1 MKLLPPTPRPGQSLF
16 AIGPFGFTREER
28 ANGLCLPLKGG
39 GNQISIRRLKGGN
52 NTLCFSPSPLEGEG
66 WGGGCCAAIA
76 LFLLALF
83 FAAPA
88 MAADKVK
95 ISYVVP
101 VTEYADLLL
110 GYDAGYFAEEG
121 LDVELVQAGGG
132 VATPALT
139 ANDLDFT
146 GSPGAAISA
155 ILKGA
160 KLKVLF
166 ITNDRAPYLLWAQ
179 ADIKAVADLKGKTV
193 GVITRGDTTEIAMRY
208 FLVKEGFPSDY
219 VSFTPLGTGTARLAA
234 LASGAYPATILGV
247 IETAQLQSSGRGQGL
262 HQLADFRHTV
272 HMTFS
277 GIATSDKV
285 IASRPDVVRR
295 AMRAALKGIALA
307 KLARDATIDSIM
319 KHGNQDRPSAGVD
332 YDATAPEL
340 TDTGTMPDEDQA
352 FELKLRG
359 ELLGVP
365 PEKIAKIGDVFDFS
379 FVRKA
384 AAELKAENWKP
395 KTGSRS
401 P

>member
-1 MKLLPPTPRPGQSLF
+1 MTKRIALVLGLF
-16 AIGPFGFTREER
+16 A
-28 ANGLCLPLKGG
+28 LSL
-39 GNQISIRRLKGGN
+39 
-52 NTLCFSPSPLEGEG
+52 
-66 WGGGCCAAIA
+66 
-76 LFLLALF
+76 
-83 FAAPA
+83 AAPA
-88 MAADKVK
+88 SAADKVR
-95 ISYVVP
+95 ISFVVP

-110 GYDAGYFAEEG
+110 GYDAGYFTDEG

-132 VATPALT
+132 VATPALI
-139 ANDLDFT
+139 AGDLNFS

-179 ADIKAVADLKGKTV
+179 ADIKTVADLKGKAV

-208 FLVKEGFPSDY
+208 FLVKQGFPSDY
-219 VSFTPLGTGTARLAA
+219 VSFTPLGTGTARLAS
-234 LASGAYPATILGV
+234 LVSGAYPATLLGV
-247 IETAQLQSSGRGQGL
+247 IETAQLKASGRGEGL
-262 HQLADFRHTV
+262 HQLADFRHIV

-277 GIATSDKV
+277 GIATSDAM
-285 IASRPDVVRR
+285 IAQHPDIVRR

-307 KLARDATIDSIM
+307 KSARETTIDSIV
-319 KHGNQDRPSAGVD
+319 KHGNPDRESAGVD
-332 YDATAPEL
+332 YDATTPEL
-340 TDTGTMPDEDQA
+340 TDTGTMLEEDQA

-365 PEKIAKIGDVFDFS
+365 AKPIANVFDFS
-379 FVRKA
+379 FVNKA

>member
-1 MKLLPPTPRPGQSLF
+1 LL
-16 AIGPFGFTREER
+16 
-28 ANGLCLPLKGG
+28 
-39 GNQISIRRLKGGN
+39 
-52 NTLCFSPSPLEGEG
+52 TL
-66 WGGGCCAAIA
+66 
-76 LFLLALF
+76 LL
-83 FAAPA
+83 AAPA
-88 MAADKVK
+88 SAADKVK
-95 ISYVVP
+95 ISFVVP

-110 GYDAGYFAEEG
+110 GYDAGFFAEEG

-132 VATPALT
+132 VATPALI
-139 ANDLDFT
+139 AGDLNFT

-179 ADIKAVADLKGKTV
+179 EDIKTVADLKGKAV
-193 GVITRGDTTEIAMRY
+193 GVITRGDTTEVAMRY

-219 VSFTPLGTGTARLAA
+219 VAFTPLGTGTARIAA
-234 LASGAYPATILGV
+234 LASGSYPATILGV
-247 IETAQLQSSGRGQGL
+247 IETAQLKASGRGKGL

-272 HMTFS
+272 YMTFS
-277 GIATSDKV
+277 GIATSDAM
-285 IASRPDVVRR
+285 IAQHPDIVRR

-307 KLARDATIDSIM
+307 KAARETTIDSIV
-319 KHGNQDRPSAGVD
+319 KHGADRESAKVD

-340 TDTGTMPDEDQA
+340 TDTGTMPEEDQA

-365 PEKIAKIGDVFDFS
+365 PEKIAKTANVFDFS
-379 FVRKA
+379 FVKKA

>member
-1 MKLLPPTPRPGQSLF
+1 MF
-16 AIGPFGFTREER
+16 V
-28 ANGLCLPLKGG
+28 
-39 GNQISIRRLKGGN
+39 
-52 NTLCFSPSPLEGEG
+52 
-66 WGGGCCAAIA
+66 
-76 LFLLALF
+76 
-83 FAAPA
+83 AAPA
-88 MAADKVK
+88 SAADKVK
-95 ISYVVP
+95 LSFVVP

-110 GYDAGYFAEEG
+110 GYDAGYFTDEG

-132 VATPALT
+132 VATPALI
-139 ANDLDFT
+139 AGDLNLS

-160 KLKVLF
+160 KLKVVF
-166 ITNDRAPYLLWAQ
+166 VTNDRAPYLLWAQ
-179 ADIKAVADLKGKTV
+179 EDIKTVADLKGKAV

-208 FLVKEGFPSDY
+208 FLVKQGFPSDY
-219 VSFTPLGTGTARLAA
+219 VSFTPLGTGTARIAS
-234 LASGAYPATILGV
+234 LASGSYPATILGV
-247 IETAQLQSSGRGQGL
+247 IETAQLKASGRGKGL
-262 HQLADFRHTV
+262 HQLADFRHIV

-277 GIATSDKV
+277 GIATSDAM
-285 IASRPDVVRR
+285 IAQHPDVVRR

-307 KLARDATIDSIM
+307 KAARETTIDSIM
-319 KHGNQDRPSAGVD
+319 KHGNKDRESAGID

-340 TDTGTMPDEDQA
+340 TDTGTMPEEDQA

-365 PEKIAKIGDVFDFS
+365 PKKDADVFDFS
-379 FVRKA
+379 FVKKA

>member
-1 MKLLPPTPRPGQSLF
+1 MKRSAIVLGLVALL
-16 AIGPFGFTREER
+16 
-28 ANGLCLPLKGG
+28 
-39 GNQISIRRLKGGN
+39 
-52 NTLCFSPSPLEGEG
+52 
-66 WGGGCCAAIA
+66 
-76 LFLLALF
+76 

-88 MAADKVK
+88 AAADKVK
-95 ISYVVP
+95 FSYVVP

-110 GYDAGYFAEEG
+110 GYDAGYFTEEG

-132 VATPALT
+132 VATPALI
-139 ANDLDFT
+139 AGDLNFT

-179 ADIKAVADLKGKTV
+179 SDIKTVADLKGKAV

-208 FLVKEGFPSDY
+208 FLVKQGIPSDY
-219 VSFTPLGTGTARLAA
+219 VAFAPLGTGTARLAA

-247 IETAQLQSSGRGQGL
+247 IETAQLKASGRGQGL
-262 HQLADFRHTV
+262 HQLADFRDIV

-277 GIATSDKV
+277 GIATSDAM
-285 IASRPDVVRR
+285 IAQHPDVVRR
-295 AMRAALKGIALA
+295 AMRAALKGIALTKA
-307 KLARDATIDSIM
+307 ARATTIDAIV
-319 KHGNQDRPSAGVD
+319 KHGADRDSAGVD

-340 TDTGTMPDEDQA
+340 TDTGTMPEEDQA

-365 PEKIAKIGDVFDFS
+365 PEKIAKTADVFDFS
-379 FVRKA
+379 FVEKA
-384 AAELKAENWKP
+384 AAELEAEHWKP
-395 KTGSRS
+395 KQGGGS

>member
-1 MKLLPPTPRPGQSLF
+1 MTKR
-16 AIGPFGFTREER
+16 I
-28 ANGLCLPLKGG
+28 
-39 GNQISIRRLKGGN
+39 
-52 NTLCFSPSPLEGEG
+52 
-66 WGGGCCAAIA
+66 AIA
-76 LFLLALF
+76 LGLFALLVTT
-83 FAAPA
+83 PA
-88 MAADKVK
+88 SAADKVK
-95 ISYVVP
+95 MSFVVP

-110 GYDAGYFAEEG
+110 GYDAGYFADEG

-132 VATPALT
+132 VATPALI
-139 ANDLDFT
+139 AGDLNFT

-179 ADIKAVADLKGKTV
+179 SDIKTVADLKGKAV

-208 FLVKEGFPSDY
+208 FLVKQGFPSDY

-234 LASGAYPATILGV
+234 LASGAYPASILGV
-247 IETAQLQSSGRGQGL
+247 IETAQLKASGRGKGL
-262 HQLADFRHTV
+262 HQLADFRNIV

-277 GIATSDKV
+277 GIATSDAM
-285 IASRPDVVRR
+285 IAQHPDVVRR
-295 AMRAALKGIALA
+295 AMRAALKGIALTKA
-307 KLARDATIDSIM
+307 QSEATIDSIV
-319 KHGNQDRPSAGVD
+319 KHGNPDRDSAGID

-340 TDTGTMPDEDQA
+340 TDTGTMPEEDQT

-365 PEKIAKIGDVFDFS
+365 PKNVADVFDFS
-379 FVRKA
+379 FVKKA
-384 AAELKAENWKP
+384 AAELKAEHWKP
-395 KTGSRS
+395 KQGSGS

>member
-1 MKLLPPTPRPGQSLF
+1 
-16 AIGPFGFTREER
+16 
-28 ANGLCLPLKGG
+28 
-39 GNQISIRRLKGGN
+39 
-52 NTLCFSPSPLEGEG
+52 
-66 WGGGCCAAIA
+66 
-76 LFLLALF
+76 
-83 FAAPA
+83 
-88 MAADKVK
+88 
-95 ISYVVP
+95 VVP

-110 GYDAGYFAEEG
+110 GYDAGYFTEEG

-132 VATPALT
+132 VATPALI
-139 ANDLDFT
+139 AGDLNLS

-160 KLKVLF
+160 KLKVVF
-166 ITNDRAPYLLWAQ
+166 VTNDRAPYLLWAQ
-179 ADIKAVADLKGKTV
+179 EDIKTVADLKGKAV

-208 FLVKEGFPSDY
+208 FLVKQGFPSDY
-219 VSFTPLGTGTARLAA
+219 VSFTPLGTGTARIAS
-234 LASGAYPATILGV
+234 LASGSYPATILGV
-247 IETAQLQSSGRGQGL
+247 IETAQLKASGRGKGL

-277 GIATSDKV
+277 GIATSDAM
-285 IASRPDVVRR
+285 IAQHPDVVRR

-307 KLARDATIDSIM
+307 KAARETTIDSIM
-319 KHGNQDRPSAGVD
+319 KHGNKDRDSAGVD

-340 TDTGTMPDEDQA
+340 TDTGTMPEEDQA

-365 PEKIAKIGDVFDFS
+365 PKPIADVFDFS
-379 FVRKA
+379 FVKKA